1 MTARAIMIQ
10 GTGSNV
16 GKSLIASALCR
27 IFRRAGY
34 RVAPF
39 KSQNMAL
46 NSYVTRD
53 GGEMGRAQGVQA
65 EAAGIEPSVDMN
77 PILLKP
83 TADTGAQVIVMGRPV
98 GDMTAREY
106 FAARADM
113 LGVVEKAYRGL
124 AERNDVIVIEGAGS
138 PAEINLKD
146 SDIVNMKMAE
156 LANAPV
162 LLATDVDRGGAF
174 AWIVGTLELL
184 QKDERSRLA
193 GFIFNKFR
201 GDPALIKDGL
211 EALESRTGIPVLGL
225 IPYLKDIGIDEE
237 DSVWLDQFDAGTNRS
252 ESGQNGDGIDVG
264 VDIAV
269 IRLPRVSNFTDFNIL
284 GKEAHVLLR
293 YVDDTR
299 ALGRPD
305 LVILPG
311 TKSTISD
318 LLFIKQNG
326 LAQAITELARNG
338 TMVMGICGGYQM
350 LGTIIEDKGSVESNH
365 SSVEGLGLLDVST
378 TFFAEK
384 QTYQA
389 RAVMAEGNPLP
400 FHADAD
406 SVLSGYEIH
415 MGDSQCRSRPLLRIT
430 ERGGK
435 EVNVADGAVSED
447 GRVAGTYLHGIFDND
462 QFRRRLIKHLMK
474 EKGTV
479 HTDDDAQLS
488 SQAFKEQAYDRLAD
502 VVQENL
508 SLEPIYRAMGL
519 ERP

>member
-1 MTARAIMIQ
+1 M
-10 GTGSNV
+10 
-16 GKSLIASALCR
+16 GK
-27 IFRRAGY
+27 
-34 RVAPF
+34 
-39 KSQNMAL
+39 
-46 NSYVTRD
+46 
-53 GGEMGRAQGVQA
+53 
-65 EAAGIEPSVDMN
+65 
-77 PILLKP
+77 
-83 TADTGAQVIVMGRPV
+83 PV

-156 LANAPV
+156 MADAPV

-174 AWIVGTLELL
+174 AWIVGTLKLL
-184 QKDERSRLA
+184 KKDERSRLA

-211 EALESRTGIPVLGL
+211 EALELRTGIPVLGL

-252 ESGQNGDGIDVG
+252 ESGHNGSD

-269 IRLPRVSNFTDFNIL
+269 IKLPRVSNFTDFNIL
-284 GKEAHVLLR
+284 GKEAHVRLR
-293 YVDDTR
+293 YVDDAR

-318 LLFIKQNG
+318 LLFIRQNG

-338 TMVMGICGGYQM
+338 TMVIGICGGYQM
-350 LGTIIEDKGSVESNH
+350 LGTQIEDNESVESSH
-365 SSVEGLGLLDVST
+365 SSMEGLGLLDVST

-400 FHADAD
+400 FHVDAD

-435 EVNVADGAVSED
+435 EVNIADGAVSED

-462 QFRRRLIKHLMK
+462 QFRRQLIKHLMK
-474 EKGTV
+474 EKGTA
-479 HTDDDAQLS
+479 HADDDAQLS

-508 SLEPIYRAMGL
+508 SMDPIYRAMGL

>member
-27 IFRRAGY
+27 IFRRAGH

-53 GGEMGRAQGVQA
+53 GGEMGRAQVVQA

-83 TADTGAQVIVMGRPV
+83 TTDTGAQVIVMGRPV

-124 AERNDVIVIEGAGS
+124 AERYDVIVIEGAGS

-146 SDIVNMKMAE
+146 NDIVNMKMAE
-156 LANAPV
+156 LADAPV
-162 LLATDVDRGGAF
+162 LLVTDVDRGGAF
-174 AWIVGTLELL
+174 AWVVGTLELL

-237 DSVWLDQFDAGTNRS
+237 DSVWLDQFDDNTNRS

-269 IRLPRVSNFTDFNIL
+269 IRLPRTSNFTDFNIL
-284 GKEAHVLLR
+284 GKEAHVRLR

-299 ALGRPD
+299 TLGRPD

-326 LAQAITELARNG
+326 LAQAITELASNG

-350 LGTIIEDKGSVESNH
+350 LGTIIEDKGSVESSH
-365 SSVEGLGLLDVST
+365 SSTEGLGLLDVST
-378 TFFAEK
+378 TFSAEK

-400 FHADAD
+400 FHVDAD

-435 EVNVADGAVSED
+435 EVNIADGAVSED

-462 QFRRRLIKHLMK
+462 EFRRQLIKHLMK
-474 EKGTV
+474 EKGTAYA
-479 HTDDDAQLS
+479 DDDARLS

-508 SLEPIYRAMGL
+508 SMDSIYRAMGL